1 MTAKSL
7 APKRNNERK
16 KSKGDHI
23 MSTDIAVL
31 KNFIN
36 GDWVESSSTPTEPVY
51 NPATETVIAYV
62 PLSSKEDVNLAVK
75 AAAEAFKSWSKT
87 PVPRR
92 ARILFKYQQLLV
104 EHWEELAAIV
114 TKENGK
120 SYNEAHG
127 EVLRGIEC
135 VEFAAGAPT
144 LMMGRQLPDIATNVE
159 SGMFRFPIGVVGGIT
174 PFNFPMMVPCW
185 MFPLAIACGNTFV
198 LKPSERTPL
207 LANRLVELFQ
217 AAGLPEGVLNIVHG
231 AHDVVNGLLEH
242 PQVKAI
248 SFVGSQPVAE
258 YVYKTG
264 TSYGKRVQ
272 ALAGA
277 KNHSIVMPDA
287 DLDNT
292 VQQIFNAAFG
302 SAGERCMACAVVVA
316 VGDIADKLVAKL
328 IEASDQIKIGDG
340 MEPNI
345 FLGPVIRGSQKERA
359 IKYIEIGEKEG
370 AILVRDGRKDAAAS
384 EKGYFIG
391 PSIFDYVQNGMKIW
405 QDEIFAPVL
414 SIVRAANLTEAIEL
428 SNRSEFANGACL
440 FTQDGSNVRQFREQI
455 DAGMLGINL
464 GVPAPMAFFPFSG
477 WKNSFYGDLHANG
490 TDGVEFYT
498 RKKMVTARW

>member
-1 MTAKSL
+1 
-7 APKRNNERK
+7 
-16 KSKGDHI
+16 
-23 MSTDIAVL
+23 MSTHTQMQPL
-31 KNFIN
+31 KNFI
-36 GDWVESSSTPTEPVY
+36 GGEWVDSLSSHTEPVY
-51 NPATETVIAYV
+51 NPATEELIALV
-62 PLSSKEDVNLAVK
+62 PISSKEDVDQAV
-75 AAAEAFKSWSKT
+75 AAASKAFELWSKT

-92 ARILFKYQQLLV
+92 ARVLFKYQQLLV
-104 EHWEELAAIV
+104 EHWEELAQLI

-120 SYNEAHG
+120 NYTEAHG

-135 VEFAAGAPT
+135 VEFAAGAPS
-144 LMMGRQLPDIATNVE
+144 LMMGKQLPDIATNVE
-159 SGMFRFPIGVVGGIT
+159 SGMYRYPVGVIGGIT

-198 LKPSERTPL
+198 LKPSERTPM
-207 LANRLVELFQ
+207 LANRLAELFHE
-217 AAGLPEGVLNIVHG
+217 AGLPNGVLNLVHG

-242 PQVKAI
+242 PSVRGI

-264 TSYGKRVQ
+264 TSHGKRVQ

-287 DLDNT
+287 DLDGAVT
-292 VQQIFNAAFG
+292 QIVNAAFG

-316 VGDIADKLVAKL
+316 VGDVADELVAKL
-328 IEASDQIKIGDG
+328 VESGNRIVIGNG
-340 MEPNI
+340 MDEGV
-345 FLGPVIRGSQKERA
+345 FLGPVIRESQKERTL
-359 IKYIEIGEKEG
+359 KYIGIGEQEG
-370 AILVRDGRKDAAAS
+370 ALLVRDGRKDAEAGS
-384 EKGYFIG
+384 KGYFVG
-391 PSIFDYVQNGMKIW
+391 PTIFDHVQSGMKIW

-414 SIVRAANLTEAIEL
+414 SIVRAASLTEAIEL
-428 SNRSEFANGACL
+428 SNSSDFANGACL
-440 FTQDGSNVRQFREQI
+440 FTQDGSNVRQFRETI

-490 TDGVEFYT
+490 SDGVEFYT